1 MSNNRY
7 PDLPPQHAVVIKT
20 NRVYLRPVTP
30 EDLTALHNMRMNP
43 RVMQYMPGVET
54 EQDALKS
61 YSVRRIEL
69 MMKQDGFSFA
79 IVIPDPS
86 HDFSIAEGLA
96 HSTVVG
102 FIGITEP
109 PEVFYILDERYWG
122 AGYAT
127 EALRAFLRTYWN
139 AFPEGLTGT
148 DEWMRDFLETHIIV
162 GNDGSER
169 VAAKCGFVHVA
180 DRSTPSHGEEK
191 EKKIFRLQR
200 P

>member
-1 MSNNRY
+1 MPKY
-7 PDLPPQHAVVIKT
+7 PDLPPQHAVAVKT
-20 NRVYLRPVTP
+20 DRIYLRPVTP
-30 EDLTALHNMRMNP
+30 EDLSALHVMRMNP

-61 YSVRRIEL
+61 YSVTRIEL

-79 IVIPDPS
+79 MVLPDERHKSSITESLANGAVI
-86 HDFSIAEGLA
+86 
-96 HSTVVG
+96 G
-102 FIGITEP
+102 FIGITAP
-109 PEVFYILDERYWG
+109 PEVFYIIDEKYWG
-122 AGYAT
+122 SGYAT
-127 EALRAFLRTYWN
+127 EALQAFLDTYWN
-139 AFPEGLTGT
+139 AFPEGLKGM
-148 DEWMRDFLETHIIV
+148 DEWTCNFLETHVIV